1 MSLKQHV
8 YSRDTMVLERDVVH
22 LYVDVVVGAS
32 GAVTSAKGGALLSV
46 TKLAT
51 AGQYSVLLDA
61 GFQKL
66 LHVSA
71 QMLGAS
77 ASGVSSIDVLQAPAT
92 VVTNLKTGAALVIQ
106 CYDYAGA
113 AVNPASGS
121 VIKLK
126 LEVRRTTVGP
136 FD

>member
-1 MSLKQHV
+1 MAKEHI
-8 YSRDTMVLERDVVH
+8 YSHNTMVLERDVVH
-22 LYVDVVVGAS
+22 LYADVVIGAS
-32 GAVTSAKGGALLSV
+32 GAVTSAKGGAIASV
-46 TKLAT
+46 TKQAT
-51 AGQYSVLLDA
+51 AGQYNVVLDA

-71 QMLGAS
+71 QMVGAS
-77 ASGVSSIDVLQAPAT
+77 ATGVCSIDVLQSAAS
-92 VVTNLKTGAALVIQ
+92 VAANLKTGAAITIQ

-126 LEVRRTTVGP
+126 LEVRRTVTGP

>member
-1 MSLKQHV
+1 MALEHS
-8 YSRDTMVLERDVVH
+8 YSKNTMVLERDVIH
-22 LYVDVVVGAS
+22 LYADVTIGAS
-32 GAVTSAKGGALLSV
+32 GAVTTAKGGALLSV
-46 TKLAT
+46 AKQAT
-51 AGQYSVLLDA
+51 AGQYNVTLDS
-61 GFQKL
+61 GFNKL

-71 QMLGAS
+71 QMVGAS
-77 ASGVSSIDVLQAPAT
+77 ATGVCSIDVLQSPAS
-92 VVTNLKTGAALVIQ
+92 VLTNLKNGAALTIQ